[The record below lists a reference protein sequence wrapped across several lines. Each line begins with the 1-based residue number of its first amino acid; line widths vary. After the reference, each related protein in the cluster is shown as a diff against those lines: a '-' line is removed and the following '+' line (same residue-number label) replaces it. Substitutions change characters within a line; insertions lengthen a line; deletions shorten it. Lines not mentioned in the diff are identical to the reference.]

1 MYEKLKT
8 AMNNKESEL
17 ESLPLSVAKI
27 IRTDETLDFEQKK
40 QAIELVKRWIQ
51 YVDEKSVD
59 TSDLY
64 VLRSHIESFA
74 GTVSGVEQQEVNEEI
89 GSVPVESISAPDERG
104 AGEILGEIT
113 NPEILKDP
121 RIIVYGGAAR
131 ALLRAYGLQQGMG
144 DEALFNAELPIS
156 DIDMMVVGSQDAAE
170 IASKYGSDLSGIKI
184 VQDAESEISKYF
196 GSVDTT
202 MNQVIVHDGEL
213 RFTQSAL
220 EDASNG
226 LIRAR
231 GSEKPLFDR
240 DSIALPNGEA
250 YLLRSGF
257 YRTLAMLLRGK
268 GSEVVVSQENIDA
281 EKENIG
287 RYWLVLLFV
296 KIFNMS
302 DEGKKEEAVLQWY
315 QVAKDISS
323 TESASP
329 EAFFT
334 ELTEKFPGF
343 SYGKK
348 DNDFDLEA
356 QARWL
361 IGKLVHRGQE
371 SVTGTKSFDE
381 QSLPQS
387 YTPANIILREY
398 EGQSDLGEFW
408 NTVEKYKN
416 GAN

>member
-1 MYEKLKT
+1 
-8 AMNNKESEL
+8 
-17 ESLPLSVAKI
+17 
-27 IRTDETLDFEQKK
+27 
-40 QAIELVKRWIQ
+40 
-51 YVDEKSVD
+51 
-59 TSDLY
+59 
-64 VLRSHIESFA
+64 
-74 GTVSGVEQQEVNEEI
+74 
-89 GSVPVESISAPDERG
+89 
-104 AGEILGEIT
+104 
-113 NPEILKDP
+113 
-121 RIIVYGGAAR
+121 
-131 ALLRAYGLQQGMG
+131 
-144 DEALFNAELPIS
+144 
-156 DIDMMVVGSQDAAE
+156 
-170 IASKYGSDLSGIKI
+170 
-184 VQDAESEISKYF
+184 
-196 GSVDTT
+196 
-202 MNQVIVHDGEL
+202 
-213 RFTQSAL
+213 
-220 EDASNG
+220 
-226 LIRAR
+226 
-231 GSEKPLFDR
+231 
-240 DSIALPNGEA
+240 
-250 YLLRSGF
+250 
-257 YRTLAMLLRGK
+257 MLLRGK

-315 QVAKDISS
+315 QVAKDIGS

-356 QARWL
+356 QTRWL